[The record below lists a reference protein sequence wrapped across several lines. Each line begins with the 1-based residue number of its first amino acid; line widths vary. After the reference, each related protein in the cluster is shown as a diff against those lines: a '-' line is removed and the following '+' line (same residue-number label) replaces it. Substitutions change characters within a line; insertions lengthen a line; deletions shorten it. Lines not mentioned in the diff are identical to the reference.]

1 VVQYKGWDNPVTGVR
16 SIKKQS
22 IIAVVLSIIVIGWL
36 AVTLENQLSGDL
48 SHTVASPQ
56 ATVSEPLATNHGP
69 VAAGQTP
76 DRPESDE
83 HGILQA
89 LGEPSPSGS
98 AAEPNQS
105 QESQREPDSIP
116 SPLAETPAP
125 IESTPAPVEPTPS
138 SAKPTPPSA
147 GSTLTSE
154 PTSQPPTASGA
165 ASSPGPSETKASI
178 LPEGFVYI
186 TDIIPDVRL
195 EIRYATDHN
204 FTGQVVPGYLSSK
217 AILSREAAVALKK
230 VADSLREKGYGILV
244 YDAYR
249 PKQAVSSF
257 IEWAEEPEDW
267 KTKEEFYPD
276 IDKQDLFKL
285 SYLAKRSGHSRGST
299 IDLTLFSLA
308 DGQLLDMG
316 SPYDFLGPISN
327 HGTNLITA
335 AQTENRNIL
344 KNAMKA
350 AGFKELRTEWWH
362 YGLSS
367 EPYPDTYF
375 DFPVQ

>member
-1 VVQYKGWDNPVTGVR
+1 VVQYKGWDNPVLGVR

-22 IIAVVLSIIVIGWL
+22 IIAVVLSIFVIGWL
-36 AVTLENQLSGDL
+36 AISLEHQLIGDP
-48 SHTVASPQ
+48 SQYAVSSQ
-56 ATVSEPLATNHGP
+56 DIVSEPLVTDSMP
-69 VAAGQTP
+69 VASGQTP
-76 DRPESDE
+76 DTPEST
-83 HGILQA
+83 
-89 LGEPSPSGS
+89 PSPG
-98 AAEPNQS
+98 A
-105 QESQREPDSIP
+105 
-116 SPLAETPAP
+116 AETPVP
-125 IESTPAPVEPTPS
+125 VESTPESVDTTSSSTEPTPAS
-138 SAKPTPPSA
+138 EPASQPSA
-147 GSTLTSE
+147 THG
-154 PTSQPPTASGA
+154 TAA
-165 ASSPGPSETKASI
+165 SPGPVDPEASP

-186 TDIIPDVRL
+186 TDIIPDARL

-204 FTGQVVPGYLSSK
+204 FTGQVVPGYLSGK
-217 AILSREAAVALKK
+217 AILTCEAANALKK
-230 VADSLREKGYGILV
+230 AADILREKGYGILV

-249 PKQAVSSF
+249 PKQAVSYF
-257 IEWAEEPEDW
+257 IEWAEKPEDW

-327 HGTNLITA
+327 HGTDLITG

-362 YGLSS
+362 YGLAN